1 MKYSFPYFILIF
13 VQGNKKKKVDT
24 KNKIDNLRSVD
35 GETIQLVQD
44 EDYDNGNTS
53 GTSRQDETSFTDLD
67 VTEPANF
74 TIQTKNKTR

>member
-1 MKYSFPYFILIF
+1 M
-13 VQGNKKKKVDT
+13 
-24 KNKIDNLRSVD
+24 DNFRFVD
-35 GETIQLVQD
+35 GEKIQLVQD

-67 VTEPANF
+67 VTEPTNF